1 MGVRTYVINKAKPM
15 ENAFYIAPI
24 DLIGGPYFLYDLKAS
39 VYIRDKD
46 DSKVLVIRYNTV
58 NAINGISKSHVVF
71 KNFDELHS
79 YQYDTF
85 ENEAELRDAFEA
97 GVAAMERS
105 PIDNRCRILTN
116 IVMGSLIPINLS
128 ELTSPLSIDKLR
140 IGACRVQGFRGGL
153 YVVSSMK
160 EDDAYRVT
168 FLPVDH
174 DNKAIKSTSKRG
186 AQYAIASCLR
196 KLSTTDCNK
205 GAWRIYKNMFPF
217 E

>member
-1 MGVRTYVINKAKPM
+1 MGVRTYVINKVKPRG
-15 ENAFYIAPI
+15 NAFYIAPI
-24 DLIGGPYFLYDLKAS
+24 DLVGGPYFLYDLKAT

-46 DSKVLVIRYNTV
+46 DGKVLVIRYNTA
-58 NAINGISKSHVVF
+58 NAINDISKSHVVF
-71 KNFDELHS
+71 KTFNELHS
-79 YQYDTF
+79 YQYDIF
-85 ENEAELRDAFEA
+85 ENEAETRDAFEA
-97 GVAAMERS
+97 GVAAMEHS

-116 IVMGSLIPINLS
+116 IVMGSLIPINLP

-153 YVVSSMK
+153 YVVNSMK

-168 FLPVDH
+168 FLPVDR